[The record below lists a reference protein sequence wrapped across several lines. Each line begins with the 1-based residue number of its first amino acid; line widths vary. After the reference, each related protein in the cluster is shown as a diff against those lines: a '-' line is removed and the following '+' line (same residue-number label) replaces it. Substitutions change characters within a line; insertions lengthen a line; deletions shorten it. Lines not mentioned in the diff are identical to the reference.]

1 MDRDDLPNTQT
12 AALRLRCIKVLTDID
27 EESLRIV
34 DSVLG
39 RLVPTATTS
48 RGKRRSKDAGG
59 TAGAA
64 GADTTGGAK

>member
-1 MDRDDLPNTQT
+1 MNRDDLPNTQT

-39 RLVPTATTS
+39 RLVPAASTPRA
-48 RGKRRSKDAGG
+48 KRRSKDAGS
-59 TAGAA
+59 TAGAL
-64 GADTTGGAK
+64 GADTTGGAE